1 MIMLRLIT
9 NLTLG
14 FFKLDPQICKTNLS
28 LLQINLYW
36 CEDEE
41 ETSVWE
47 QRARI
52 SSYPTKGLVPP
63 N

>member
-52 SSYPTKGLVPP
+52 SSYPTEGLVPP

>member
-41 ETSVWE
+41 ETS
-47 QRARI
+47 A
-52 SSYPTKGLVPP
+52 
-63 N
+63 

>member
-1 MIMLRLIT
+1 MIILRLIT

-14 FFKLDPQICKTNLS
+14 FFKLDPQICETNLS
-28 LLQINLYW
+28 LLQINQYW

-52 SSYPTKGLVPP
+52 A
-63 N
+63 